1 MKGEKRVILPPI
13 YINVFKMKKD
23 LSIALSG
30 IMAVLMLT
38 GCGHKTETEVAPT
51 KVKVMNGQ
59 TSAVP
64 IETVFSGTVE
74 EDQATS
80 LSFATAGTVR
90 QVLVSE
96 GQRVSRGQLLAVVD
110 DMSLRSAY
118 ASAKAV
124 LTQAEDAY
132 QRMKLLHDNHSL
144 PDMQW
149 AEVESKLEQARSME
163 AIARKNLSDVRLTA
177 PSSGVIS
184 RKLTEVGQQVLPGME
199 VLRMIDVSRVKMKIN
214 IPEQDVAGIHV
225 GQHAT
230 ATVEALDS
238 RTYDVNVSEV
248 GTTANA
254 LTRSYDVKFTVANA
268 DGALRPGMLCTVQFA
283 LGSASVTDGGITVP
297 ASAVM
302 LTERNTHY
310 VWVITDGRSAEGRLQ
325 GKKAHRQDVTI
336 GGYVS
341 GGVRIQGVADGAQ
354 IITEGMQKVYE
365 GCNVKVV
372 SEP

>member
-1 MKGEKRVILPPI
+1 
-13 YINVFKMKKD
+13 MKKQ
-23 LSIALSG
+23 LLTALSV
-30 IMAVLMLT
+30 IVAVLMLT
-38 GCGHKTETEVAPT
+38 GCGQKTETEVAPT
-51 KVKVMNGQ
+51 KVKVISGQ
-59 TSAVP
+59 TSTAP
-64 IETVFSGTVE
+64 TETVFSGTVE

-96 GQRVSRGQLLAVVD
+96 GQRVRRGQLLAVVD
-110 DMSLRSAY
+110 DTSLRSAY

-144 PDMQW
+144 PDIQW

-163 AIARKNLSDVRLTA
+163 AIARKNLADIRLTA

-184 RKLTEVGQQVLPGME
+184 CKMTEVGQQVLPGME
-199 VLRMIDVSRVKMKIN
+199 VLRMIDVSHVKMKIS
-214 IPEQDVAGIHV
+214 IPEQDVAVIHV

-230 ATVEALDS
+230 ATVEALGS
-238 RTYDVNVSEV
+238 RTYDVSVSEV
-248 GTTANA
+248 GTIANA

-283 LGSASVTDGGITVP
+283 LSSASATDGGITVP
-297 ASAVM
+297 PSAVM

-310 VWVITDGRSAEGRLQ
+310 VWVIADG
-325 GKKAHRQDVTI
+325 KAHRQNVTI
-336 GGYVS
+336 DGYAS
-341 GGVRIQGVADGAQ
+341 GGVRIQGIADGAQ

-365 GCNVKVV
+365 GCNVKVI